1 MIWLTW
7 RQHRRQALFTLVG
20 LAALAAFVVPTGL
33 SMRHAFN
40 RLGLADCLTAAAGRD
55 CDANLDKF
63 SDTYGSLVFVSV
75 LLLVVP
81 LMIGLFWGAPVV
93 AREVEQGT
101 HRMIWTQGISRR
113 HWALVKFGLLGAAVA
128 VFAVVDG
135 LGLSWWYEPLGRID
149 VRQSRFTAVF
159 FDLQGVAP
167 IGYTLFAVALGI
179 FAGTLLPKVLP
190 AMALTLAGFVG
201 ARVAVALFARP
212 HYVPP
217 TVSDKLIESG
227 TGNAGD
233 LAGSWVLSKEIR
245 QADGTYVTSGI
256 IRCPPGGD
264 GARCLAQA
272 DLGLRPG
279 AYNHQVLQPGD
290 RFWTFQFIETG
301 VFIALAALL
310 LWLTIRRIRRIA

>member
-7 RQHRRQALFTLVG
+7 RQHRRQALFTLVA

-33 SMRHAFN
+33 SMRHAFA
-40 RLGLADCLTAAAGRD
+40 RLGIADCLTAAAGPG
-55 CDANLDKF
+55 CEANLDKF
-63 SDTYGSLVFVSV
+63 SSTYGSLVFVSV

-81 LMIGLFWGAPVV
+81 LMVGLFWGAPVV

-128 VFAVVDG
+128 VFAVIDG
-135 LGLSWWYEPLGRID
+135 LGMSWWYEPLGRID
-149 VRQSRFTAVF
+149 VRQSRFTEVF

-179 FAGTLLPKVLP
+179 FAGTVLTRALP

-212 HYVPP
+212 HYMSP
-217 TVSDKLIESG
+217 TASDQLIQTRPS
-227 TGNAGD
+227 NQ
-233 LAGSWVLSKEIR
+233 LAGGWVLAKEVR
-245 QADGTYVTSGI
+245 QADGTFVTSGTV
-256 IRCPPGGD
+256 RCPPGGD
-264 GARCLAQA
+264 SAECVAGAH
-272 DLGLRPG
+272 LGLRPG
-279 AYNHQVLQPGD
+279 AYNHQVFQPGD
-290 RFWTFQFIETG
+290 RFWTFQWIETG
-301 VFIALAALL
+301 VFVALAALL
-310 LWLTIRRIRRIA
+310 IWLAIRRIRRIA